1 MRGIAVFQGRVFLK
15 CASVSSTLPVPGSRS
30 PRCRCRSPYFPTHL
44 QYTLG
49 HVEVTQ
55 SDPRL
60 ARSSRGKA
68 SSMRKHVEEVD
79 DDDDSDEGPQIASS
93 SRRRI
98 PLGGQGLGRGLGPAA
113 SSTEGRN
120 SATKKQA
127 STQKSAPAHMDG
139 SDSDGPPPLASDEE
153 SDEPPP
159 LLEPEEG
166 EDDDDDPPPL
176 VEDEDSSSSGSGPP
190 DLAVSSGEW
199 GRRMGMG
206 WGSGS
211 VGTQRGR
218 MRASECMHGSPGAS

>member
-1 MRGIAVFQGRVFLK
+1 
-15 CASVSSTLPVPGSRS
+15 
-30 PRCRCRSPYFPTHL
+30 
-44 QYTLG
+44 
-49 HVEVTQ
+49 
-55 SDPRL
+55 
-60 ARSSRGKA
+60 
-68 SSMRKHVEEVD
+68 MRKHVEEVD

-98 PLGGQGLGRGLGPAA
+98 PSGGQGLGRGLGPAA
-113 SSTEGRN
+113 CSTEGRN

-127 STQKSAPAHMDG
+127 STQKSGPAQTEG